1 MSQKDLTDWSL
12 FIGRGLMSYLKYS
25 HITKRYQNGAIGVN
39 DVSFEADAGEFIVLI
54 GTSGSG
60 KTTLLRMINRLVTP
74 TKGELILDGQNIK
87 KMDAIALRRKI
98 GYVVQSIGLMPHM
111 TIRQNMM
118 LVPSLLKWSKERQE
132 EKATEL
138 IKLVDLDESI
148 LDRFPAQLSGGQQQR
163 IGVARALAAEQDI
176 ILMDEPFGALDP
188 ITREHVQQL
197 VKKLQMKLKKTIIF
211 VTHDMDE
218 ALKLATHIGV
228 MDHGQ
233 LIQYATPNEILQHP
247 ASEFVAKL
255 IGEERLLAA
264 QQQTMTVTELMKTQ
278 PATVLPSASIR
289 QAIEIMQQ
297 RSVDTLLVVDET
309 HHLLG
314 VMSLAMLDQSFGHA
328 TRVAD
333 IYSEDIE
340 SVYSDDLLRSIVGRL
355 LQNELNYIP
364 VVNQEHVLL
373 GLVTRRNLVELM
385 YNTVWGTPINENE
398 VKS

>member
-1 MSQKDLTDWSL
+1 
-12 FIGRGLMSYLKYS
+12 MSYLKYS